1 MLLNL
6 VEFLYLTG
14 CRIVDNCYPLK
25 FTRSLLSRSSIKWQ
39 EAKIYPKSRYFF
51 HYPVSVNLTVFI
63 PYTPGYSYPTLCI
76 LYFLQSQTNTL
87 YTKSLLFRKKKN
99 TYKTCKSHVKFLSV
113 DNLVNVTY
121 HKFDLGAPRAS
132 YYLKLFHFHTSLLA
146 YVS

>member
-6 VEFLYLTG
+6 VEFLHLTG
-14 CRIVDNCYPLK
+14 CRAVDNCYPLK
-25 FTRSLLSRSSIKWQ
+25 FKRSLLSRISIKWQ

-63 PYTPGYSYPTLCI
+63 LGYPSVSYTSYSPRQILCI
-76 LYFLQSQTNTL
+76 LNISYSEKDP
-87 YTKSLLFRKKKN
+87 YK
-99 TYKTCKSHVKFLSV
+99 TYKSHLKFLSV

-132 YYLKLFHFHTSLLA
+132 YYLKLFPFHTSLLA